1 MRSPVRTASVNIGLH
16 SGSAASR
23 NRSLSPKSRKS
34 NSGAG
39 PLIHFTLGTWA
50 DQDASRKAAA
60 RIDTLSVADRHFAF
74 GQTAMAPASN
84 VTDLLV
90 AWSRGDRGALTAL
103 VPLVYDELR
112 ELARRFLG
120 QERVG
125 HTLQPTAL
133 VHEAYARLIDQDRVH
148 WQGRTHF
155 FAVAAQAMRRVLV
168 DHARKRH
175 AARRGG
181 PALRVT
187 LADSLLPADRHD
199 VDLIGL
205 HEALTALGELD
216 ARHARIVELRYF
228 GGLSI
233 EETAEE
239 LSISLATVKRD
250 WTLARAWLRREMTRR

>member
-1 MRSPVRTASVNIGLH
+1 MAS
-16 SGSAASR
+16 AS
-23 NRSLSPKSRKS
+23 K
-34 NSGAG
+34 
-39 PLIHFTLGTWA
+39 
-50 DQDASRKAAA
+50 
-60 RIDTLSVADRHFAF
+60 
-74 GQTAMAPASN
+74 

-90 AWSRGDRGALTAL
+90 AWSGGDRGALNTL

-112 ELARRFLG
+112 ELARRFLR

-155 FAVAAQAMRRVLV
+155 FAVAAQTMRRVLV

-187 LADSLLPADRHD
+187 LDDSLAPADRRD
-199 VDLIGL
+199 VDLIAL
-205 HEALTALGELD
+205 EEALTALGEVD

-233 EETAEE
+233 EEAAEE
-239 LSISLATVKRD
+239 LSISPATVKRD